1 VETFNNRTNEDRTM
15 PVFRIEQYEIHCQ
28 AYNVTG
34 DNEADAISRLLMG
47 EGDPIDNSLEFINVA
62 DDHGMLVSENQDLS
76 DQLFDRGTI
85 NGHDEIIPS
94 IRCIEQVE

>member
-1 VETFNNRTNEDRTM
+1 M
-15 PVFRIEQYEIHCQ
+15 PAFEIEQYELYVQRYRI
-28 AYNVTG
+28 
-34 DNEADAISRLLMG
+34 DEADSEADGIARLFLG
-47 EGDPIDNSLEFINVA
+47 EGDPIDNSLEFVEIA
-62 DDHGMLVSENQDLS
+62 DDHGMLVSENRDLS

>member
-1 VETFNNRTNEDRTM
+1 
-15 PVFRIEQYEIHCQ
+15 
-28 AYNVTG
+28 
-34 DNEADAISRLLMG
+34 MG